1 MKFMIY
7 FFEIFLF
14 YIGIFLFSLSVSGY
28 GKLINLKIKDNFFLD
43 IFLGFV
49 IISFIVTTIHFFF
62 KINLIISSSI
72 FLLGLILSFI
82 KNNNL
87 TFFFKKKNIIYLIV
101 VSLLIP
107 MFLSQKYHE
116 DFGYYHLPYALGFIE
131 EKIVLG
137 YANIDQTYVY
147 NSIWLNLYSLFFLN
161 DKNFDFLT
169 FPSYLLFLSF
179 ILFSLSQI
187 ISTKK
192 TSMSDYY
199 LIVVLFYFILKFTRI
214 SEFGVDLPSVIFS
227 LLGIYYF
234 IKYFETTIILLKK
247 KYFFLVVIFSIFS
260 ILIKLSTLPIIFLS
274 FYIYLT
280 DNKNIKFSIFE
291 FKYIFV
297 FLLITSFF
305 IQQFLYTGCTF
316 FPTDFTC
323 LNVSWFNPEYLNLSK
338 KLELIN
344 KSYFHQAKNIYSPE
358 EYLNNLNW
366 FIFWFKRNFV
376 EILEHSLTIFIPS
389 LLFLFCLKKDVKF
402 HHQVKGKKGLY
413 IYTILGLIFWLN
425 FAPVYRFAIH
435 LFLTLIFIILSDFL
449 LSRKFSMRIFF
460 IFISIFI
467 LFSFSKNMIRLNKVD
482 DIYLGVQKINN
493 KYLLNE
499 TYSNEFAKVFRPDV
513 ENNSKNGWQG
523 RLCWNTPFICSYSK
537 LDISKKNGYLIINK
551 IQN

>member
-1 MKFMIY
+1 MI

-14 YIGIFLFSLSVSGY
+14 YIGIFLFSLSISGY

-101 VSLLIP
+101 VSLFIP

-187 ISTKK
+187 ILTKK

-247 KYFFLVVIFSIFS
+247 KYFFLLVIFSIFS
-260 ILIKLSTLPIIFLS
+260 ILIKVSTLPIIFLS
-274 FYIYLT
+274 FYIFLT
-280 DNKNIKFSIFE
+280 DTKSLKLSIFE

-316 FPTDFTC
+316 FPTNFTC

-366 FIFWFKRNFV
+366 LIFWFKRNFV
-376 EILEHSLTIFIPS
+376 EILEHLLTIFIPS

-402 HHQVKGKKGLY
+402 HHHVKEKKGLY
-413 IYTILGLIFWLN
+413 IYIILGLIFWLN
-425 FAPVYRFAIH
+425 FSPVYRFAIH

-449 LSRKFSMRIFF
+449 LSRKFSIRIFF
-460 IFISIFI
+460 IFVSIFI
-467 LFSFSKNMIRLNKVD
+467 FFSFSKNMIGLNKID

-493 KYLLNE
+493 NYVIYLD
-499 TYSNEFAKVFRPDV
+499 K
-513 ENNSKNGWQG
+513 
-523 RLCWNTPFICSYSK
+523 
-537 LDISKKNGYLIINK
+537 
-551 IQN
+551 

>member
-1 MKFMIY
+1 MI

-14 YIGIFLFSLSVSGY
+14 YIGIFLFSLSISGY

-101 VSLLIP
+101 VSLFIP

-247 KYFFLVVIFSIFS
+247 KYFFLLVIFSIFS

-280 DNKNIKFSIFE
+280 DTKSLKLSIFE

-366 FIFWFKRNFV
+366 LIFWFKRNFV
-376 EILEHSLTIFIPS
+376 EILEHLLTIFIPS

-402 HHQVKGKKGLY
+402 HDHVKEKKGLY
-413 IYTILGLIFWLN
+413 IYIILGLIFWLN
-425 FAPVYRFAIH
+425 FSPVYRFAIH
-435 LFLTLIFIILSDFL
+435 LFLTFIFIILLNFL
-449 LSRKFSMRIFF
+449 LSRKFSIRIFF

-467 LFSFSKNMIRLNKVD
+467 FFSFSKNIIRLNKVD

-499 TYSNEFAKVFRPDV
+499 TSSNEFVKVFRPDV

>member
-1 MKFMIY
+1 MI

-14 YIGIFLFSLSVSGY
+14 YIGIFLFSLSISGY

-101 VSLLIP
+101 VSLFIP

-280 DNKNIKFSIFE
+280 DTKSLKLSIFE

-366 FIFWFKRNFV
+366 LIFWFKRNFV
-376 EILEHSLTIFIPS
+376 EILEHLLTIFIPS

-402 HHQVKGKKGLY
+402 HDHVKEKKGLY
-413 IYTILGLIFWLN
+413 IYIILGLIFWLN
-425 FAPVYRFAIH
+425 FSPVYRFAIH
-435 LFLTLIFIILSDFL
+435 LFLTFIFIILLNFL
-449 LSRKFSMRIFF
+449 LSRKFSIRIFF

-467 LFSFSKNMIRLNKVD
+467 FFSFSKNIIRLNKVD

>member
-1 MKFMIY
+1 M
-7 FFEIFLF
+7 
-14 YIGIFLFSLSVSGY
+14 
-28 GKLINLKIKDNFFLD
+28 
-43 IFLGFV
+43 
-49 IISFIVTTIHFFF
+49 
-62 KINLIISSSI
+62 
-72 FLLGLILSFI
+72 
-82 KNNNL
+82 
-87 TFFFKKKNIIYLIV
+87 
-101 VSLLIP
+101 
-107 MFLSQKYHE
+107 
-116 DFGYYHLPYALGFIE
+116 
-131 EKIVLG
+131 
-137 YANIDQTYVY
+137 
-147 NSIWLNLYSLFFLN
+147 
-161 DKNFDFLT
+161 
-169 FPSYLLFLSF
+169 
-179 ILFSLSQI
+179 
-187 ISTKK
+187 
-192 TSMSDYY
+192 
-199 LIVVLFYFILKFTRI
+199 
-214 SEFGVDLPSVIFS
+214 
-227 LLGIYYF
+227 
-234 IKYFETTIILLKK
+234 
-247 KYFFLVVIFSIFS
+247 
-260 ILIKLSTLPIIFLS
+260 
-274 FYIYLT
+274 T

-366 FIFWFKRNFV
+366 LIFWFKRNFV
-376 EILEHSLTIFIPS
+376 EILEHLLTIFIPS

-402 HHQVKGKKGLY
+402 HDHVKEKKGLY
-413 IYTILGLIFWLN
+413 IYIILGLIFWLN
-425 FAPVYRFAIH
+425 FSPVYRFAIH
-435 LFLTLIFIILSDFL
+435 LFLTFIFIILLNFL
-449 LSRKFSMRIFF
+449 LSRKFSIRIFF

-467 LFSFSKNMIRLNKVD
+467 FFSFSKNIIRLNKVD

>member
-1 MKFMIY
+1 MF

-14 YIGIFLFSLSVSGY
+14 YIGIFLISLSISGY
-28 GKLINLKIKDNFFLD
+28 GKLINFEIKDNFFLD

-49 IISFIVTTIHFFF
+49 IITFIVTTIHFFF

-72 FLLGLILSFI
+72 FLLGLILPFI

-101 VSLLIP
+101 VSLFIP

-137 YANIDQTYVY
+137 YANIDQSYVY

-214 SEFGVDLPSVIFS
+214 SEFGVDLPSIIFS

-234 IKYFETTIILLKK
+234 IKYFETTIISLKK

-280 DNKNIKFSIFE
+280 DTKSLKFSIFE

-366 FIFWFKRNFV
+366 LIFWFKRNFV
-376 EILEHSLTIFIPS
+376 EILEHLLTIFIPS

-402 HHQVKGKKGLY
+402 HHHVKEKKGLY
-413 IYTILGLIFWLN
+413 IYIILGLIFWLN
-425 FAPVYRFAIH
+425 FSPVYRFAIH

-449 LSRKFSMRIFF
+449 LSRKFSIRIFF

-499 TYSNEFAKVFRPDV
+499 TYSNEFVKVFRPDV
-513 ENNSKNGWQG
+513 ENNKKNGWQG

>member
-1 MKFMIY
+1 MF

-14 YIGIFLFSLSVSGY
+14 YISIFLFSLSISGY
-28 GKLINLKIKDNFFLD
+28 GKLINFKIKDNFFLD

-49 IISFIVTTIHFFF
+49 IITFIVTTIHFFF

-82 KNNNL
+82 KNDNL
-87 TFFFKKKNIIYLIV
+87 TFFFKKKSIIYLIV
-101 VSLLIP
+101 VSLFIP

-247 KYFFLVVIFSIFS
+247 KYFFLLVIFSIFS
-260 ILIKLSTLPIIFLS
+260 ILIKVSTLPIIFLS

-280 DNKNIKFSIFE
+280 DTKSFKLSIFE

-344 KSYFHQAKNIYSPE
+344 KSYFHQAKNIYTPE

-366 FIFWFKRNFV
+366 LIFWFKRNFV
-376 EILEHSLTIFIPS
+376 EILEHLLTIFIPS

-402 HHQVKGKKGLY
+402 HDHVKEKKGLY
-413 IYTILGLIFWLN
+413 IYIILGLIFWLN
-425 FAPVYRFAIH
+425 FSPVYRFAIH
-435 LFLTLIFIILSDFL
+435 LFLTLIFIILLNFL
-449 LSRKFSMRIFF
+449 LSRKFSIRIFF

-467 LFSFSKNMIRLNKVD
+467 FFSFSKNMIRLNKVD